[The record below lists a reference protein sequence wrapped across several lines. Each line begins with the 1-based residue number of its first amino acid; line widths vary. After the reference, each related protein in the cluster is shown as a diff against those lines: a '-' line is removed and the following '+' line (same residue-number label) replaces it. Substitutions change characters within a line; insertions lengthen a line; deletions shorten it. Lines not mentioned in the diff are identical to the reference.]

1 MLVEEAVVREAVMG
15 ILAGIVLL
23 AIAALVGL
31 VGGRLDIFFDVAAA
45 LAILAGFL
53 SAASLRVGS
62 VAKVKALSP
71 YLHLP
76 RSSVDVAAVGRAQE
90 ERWERRWHFFLIAC
104 LPCAAVA
111 IVHFLR

>member
-1 MLVEEAVVREAVMG
+1 MSVEDAVVCEAVMG
-15 ILAGIVLL
+15 LLAGIALL

-31 VGGRLDIFFDVAAA
+31 VAGRLDLFFDMAAA

-53 SAASLRVGS
+53 SAASSRVGS
-62 VAKVKALSP
+62 VAKIKALSP

-90 ERWERRWHFFLIAC
+90 EHWERRWHFFLIAC
-104 LPCAAVA
+104 LPCAVVA
-111 IVHFLR
+111 LVHFPR